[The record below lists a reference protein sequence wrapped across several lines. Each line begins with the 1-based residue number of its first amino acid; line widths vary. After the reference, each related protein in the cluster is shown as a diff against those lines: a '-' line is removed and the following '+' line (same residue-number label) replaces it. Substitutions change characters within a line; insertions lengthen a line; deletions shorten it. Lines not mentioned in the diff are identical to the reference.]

1 MNLKFI
7 WNYLQ
12 ACMNAL
18 IDFFKEKYK
27 TANKLINTQ
36 KNSKLYWCQLYVI
49 IVLCMHFR
57 VNLHSIVV
65 QMSR

>member
-7 WNYLQ
+7 LNYLQ

-18 IDFFKEKYK
+18 IDFVKEKYK

-36 KNSKLYWCQLYVI
+36 KNSKLY
-49 IVLCMHFR
+49 
-57 VNLHSIVV
+57 
-65 QMSR
+65 